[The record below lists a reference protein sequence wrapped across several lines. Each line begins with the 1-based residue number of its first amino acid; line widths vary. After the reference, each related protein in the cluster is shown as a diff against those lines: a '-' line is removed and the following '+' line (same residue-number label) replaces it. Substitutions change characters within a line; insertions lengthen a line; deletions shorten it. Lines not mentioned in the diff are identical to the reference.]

1 MRQNTFSSH
10 DTRSSCLGANLL
22 ILAREE
28 LALNRTRTDLQAAC
42 VSSKQIVDA
51 ISVDLTQP
59 NDVRQSPLPPTYPP
73 TQPQLTIQI
82 DRVLAHYHPPDVL
95 ICTAGGIPDEPG
107 FLAHLSPAAIT
118 ACLEQN
124 YYTAI
129 FPVQA
134 CLQRWLATPTPHST
148 RHIVLTSAAAAL
160 ASLPGYAAYTPVKAA
175 VRALADTLRQEL
187 LLYGRDT
194 FRVHCAFPATFLG
207 ESFLR
212 AHPTKPRL
220 TKLLEGTDV
229 PPQRLSDNVP
239 ASREVARAI
248 IRALEAGK
256 TYITVDSRTELM
268 LNHMRGPSPRFW
280 TLYDLLLGW
289 LAIGFCWLWR
299 VKADRRVVQ
308 YGRESGMER

>member
-1 MRQNTFSSH
+1 MHLWRNNFPVDGKLVVVAGGSKGLG
-10 DTRSSCLGANLL
+10 RALALELAGKGANLL

-59 NDVRQSPLPPTYPP
+59 ND
-73 TQPQLTIQI
+73 I

-107 FLAHLSPAAIT
+107 FLANLSPAAIT
-118 ACLEQN
+118 SCLEQN

-134 CLQRWLATPTPHST
+134 CLQRWLATRTPHTT
-148 RHIVLTSAAAAL
+148 RHIVLTSTATAL

-175 VRALADTLRQEL
+175 IRALADTLRQEL

-194 FRVHCAFPATFLG
+194 FRVHCAFPANFLG

-248 IRALEAGK
+248 VRALEAGK
-256 TYITVDSRTELM
+256 TYITVDRRTELM

-280 TLYDLLLGW
+280 TLYDLLMGW
-289 LAIGFCWLWR
+289 LAIGMCWVWR
-299 VKADRRVVQ
+299 VRADRQTVK
-308 YGRESGMER
+308 YGRENGMER